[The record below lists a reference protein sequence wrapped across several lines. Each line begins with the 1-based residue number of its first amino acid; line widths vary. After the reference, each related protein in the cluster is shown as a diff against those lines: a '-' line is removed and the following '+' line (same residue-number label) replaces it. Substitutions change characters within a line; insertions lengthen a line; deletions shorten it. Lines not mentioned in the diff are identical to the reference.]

1 MIADNTTFKGKSVIL
16 DGGSFYNC
24 EFDGC
29 ILVFN
34 GLLPVTLEGCSFNNC
49 SWEFSGPARNTVNFM
64 KALYESG
71 ATDLIENTFQDIRGE
86 PTGRGPTLQ

>member
-1 MIADNTTFKGKSVIL
+1 MIADNMTFQGKSVTL
-16 DGGSFYNC
+16 DGSSFYGC

-34 GLLPVTLEGCSFNNC
+34 GLLPVILEGCSFSDC

-71 ATDLIENTFQDIRGE
+71 ATDLVENTLQDIRGE